1 MAKKLMQGRRGCFYI
16 VALIRRL
23 DGRTPPEIIFNN
35 FNSACT
41 LTQIAYIEG
50 FFLISPY
57 FSIWNICM
65 IKYVNF

>member
-50 FFLISPY
+50 FFSH
-57 FSIWNICM
+57 FSLFLNLEYMYDKIC
-65 IKYVNF
+65 